1 MYKPYS
7 FRFFVCLFVFSC
19 SNVLFTVSWVE
30 CWILWE
36 SLFFKIFLLVWKR
49 SSQDGKMGFSFPNKA
64 QGHCGYF
71 FVIRSLQFTILI
83 NLQGH
88 SFLPWHHPGMPGY
101 FLKYPVSKHFEP
113 PFSCWILPMAFNL
126 LMVFHKCSPEN
137 ICKLGENGC
146 TVCCLL

>member
-101 FLKYPVSKHFEP
+101 FLKYPVS
-113 PFSCWILPMAFNL
+113 SILNHLSLVGYYQWHSTYWWCFTSAHL
-126 LMVFHKCSPEN
+126 K
-137 ICKLGENGC
+137 IYARLGENGC